1 MQNIGNTVLS
11 ISPNPVTSISDIVLT
26 VGTSDNVSL
35 ILYDNLGNQ
44 RFSYLDNVSLKSGTY
59 NYKLD
64 GNELNSGMFVLF
76 LKIDG
81 RIITE
86 KIINLK

>member
-1 MQNIGNTVLS
+1 VA
-11 ISPNPVTSISDIVLT
+11 
-26 VGTSDNVSL
+26 VGTTDNVSL
-35 ILYDNLGNQ
+35 VLYDNLGNQ
-44 RFSYLDNVSLKSGTY
+44 RFLYLDNVSLKSEIY

-64 GNELNSGMFVLF
+64 GNDLNSGMFVLL

-86 KIINLK
+86 KIIKLK

>member
-1 MQNIGNTVLS
+1 M
-11 ISPNPVTSISDIVLT
+11 LT

-35 ILYDNLGNQ
+35 ILYDNLGNK
-44 RFSYLDNVSLKSGTY
+44 RLSYLEDVSLKSGTY
-59 NYKLD
+59 NYTLD
-64 GNELNSGMFVLF
+64 GNELNSGMFVLI